1 VARSWEC
8 VVIVLSPSRKER
20 KDFWA
25 VIASLRDT
33 DLCAVPKVLSQT
45 VSRLFRLKENDQRK
59 AHRSCASGF

>member
-45 VSRLFRLKENDQRK
+45 VSRLFRAKRK
-59 AHRSCASGF
+59 